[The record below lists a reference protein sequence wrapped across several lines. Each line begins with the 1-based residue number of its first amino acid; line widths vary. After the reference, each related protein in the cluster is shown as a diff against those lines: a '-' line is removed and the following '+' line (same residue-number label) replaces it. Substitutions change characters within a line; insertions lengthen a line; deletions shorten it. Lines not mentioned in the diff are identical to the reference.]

1 MATIKDVAERAGV
14 SIATVSHVI
23 NKTRY
28 VSEELQARVRQA
40 MEELGYQP
48 NAIARSLRRKETHTI
63 GLIIPDNSNPFF
75 AEVARGIEDFGFQN
89 GYSVILCNS
98 DGDLKK
104 ELAYI
109 GVLTSKRVDGIVF
122 IAATAKAEHIKPFLG
137 EIPLVIVDRKMPDLE
152 ADSVLVDNFGGG
164 YAATRHLIDLGHRK
178 IGCITG
184 PPDLA
189 PSADRVAGYKQ
200 ALKDHGL
207 QPLDELIVEGDFR
220 YQSGNEGMRRLLDL
234 EPPPTAVFACND
246 VMAIGAMKAAQ
257 DQGLRVPED
266 IAIVGFDDITLASF
280 TNPTLTSV
288 KQPKYEMGK
297 IALELLFQRIS
308 SSDLQGRQEII
319 LDTTLVVRES
329 TRGGDQAS

>member
-14 SIATVSHVI
+14 STATVSHVI

-48 NAIARSLRRKETHTI
+48 NAIARSLRRKETHTV

-75 AEVARGIEDFGFQN
+75 AEVARGIEDFGFRN

-109 GVLTSKRVDGIVF
+109 SVLTSKRVDGIVF
-122 IAATAKAEHIKPFLG
+122 IAATAEAEHIRPFLG
-137 EIPLVIVDRKMPDLE
+137 EIPLVIVDRKMPALE

-164 YAATRHLIDLGHRK
+164 YAATKHLIDLGHRD

-200 ALKDHGL
+200 ALKDHGI
-207 QPLDELIVEGDFR
+207 PLRNELIVEGDFR
-220 YQSGNEGMRRLLDL
+220 YQSGNEGMYRLLNL
-234 EPPPTAVFACND
+234 ETPPTAVFACND
-246 VMAIGAMKAAQ
+246 VMAIGAMKAVQ
-257 DQGLRVPED
+257 DQGLVVPED
-266 IAIVGFDDITLASF
+266 VAIVGFDDITLASF

-297 IALELLFQRIS
+297 IALELLFERMG
-308 SSDLQGRQEII
+308 SSDPWRKREII
-319 LDTTLVVRES
+319 LDTTLMIRES
-329 TRGGDQAS
+329 TRGGDDRG